1 MRPCL
6 GDPSWAISSFDMK
19 LIGPCVFWVDVYVIA
34 NLRSLLGCMRLSF
47 GGDVAV
53 RLVRLW
59 VDETTMLFLP
69 PFGFGVYFDVVLGGL
84 GFSSRRAVFA
94 R

>member
-1 MRPCL
+1 
-6 GDPSWAISSFDMK
+6 
-19 LIGPCVFWVDVYVIA
+19 
-34 NLRSLLGCMRLSF
+34 MRLSF

-59 VDETTMLFLP
+59 VDETIMLFLP
-69 PFGFGVYFDVVLGGL
+69 PLGFGVYFEVVVGGS